1 MDTFAARLNTI
12 GSALGVSMALR
23 KESSVICLE
32 VSLWCKD
39 PGDTPGDFL
48 PQLSLTCLLQGCI
61 RDGGEGVGGEGG
73 PATRDG
79 EVSDEATG

>member
-1 MDTFAARLNTI
+1 M
-12 GSALGVSMALR
+12 
-23 KESSVICLE
+23 
-32 VSLWCKD
+32 
-39 PGDTPGDFL
+39 PGDFL